1 MNIDDLKRFAP
12 GGKPVILAG
21 LSAGSD
27 DLHAAGIDT
36 PLRICHFMAQI
47 AHESDGFHTMTEY
60 ASGAAYEGRDDL
72 GNSEPGDGRK
82 FKGHGLIQTT
92 GRTNHREFTA
102 WATSHYPGCPDFE
115 KTPEQLAQMPWALRS
130 AIWYWTER
138 GLNRCADKN
147 DIRAITR
154 RINGGYNGLADRRAW
169 FRKAVAIWGEGG
181 VSEIGGKGV
190 ASSNTGRAAL
200 LGGGVS
206 IAGLGSQAYEVSN
219 LVNSGRDIS
228 DAIGIPLITLVLFV
242 AVLGLLVYI
251 FWDRLFLSKWEGL

>member
-1 MNIDDLKRFAP
+1 MNIDELKRFAP

-21 LSAGSD
+21 LSAGAD
-27 DLHAAGIDT
+27 DLYEAGIDT

-47 AHESDGFHTMTEY
+47 AHESDGFQTMTEY
-60 ASGAAYEGRDDL
+60 ASGQAYEGRGDL
-72 GNSEPGDGRK
+72 GNSKPGDGRK

-92 GRTNHREFTA
+92 GRANHRAFTV
-102 WATSHYPGCPDFE
+102 WAESHYPGCPDFE

-130 AIWYWTER
+130 AIWYWTKH
-138 GLNRCADKN
+138 GLNRYADKN
-147 DIRAITR
+147 DIRSITK

-169 FRKAVAIWGEGG
+169 FRKAVVIWGEGE
-181 VSEIGGKGV
+181 VSEIGAKG
-190 ASSNTGRAAL
+190 AAASNTGRAAL

-251 FWDRLFLSKWEGL
+251 FRDRLFLSRWEGL